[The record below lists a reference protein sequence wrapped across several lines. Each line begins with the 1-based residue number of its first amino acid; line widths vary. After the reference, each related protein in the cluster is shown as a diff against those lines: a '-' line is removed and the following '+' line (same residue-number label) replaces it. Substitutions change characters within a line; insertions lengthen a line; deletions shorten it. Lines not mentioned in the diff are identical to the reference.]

1 MKESG
6 QHFTVHGEPSDDE
19 YGCSFSYTNPAVAT
33 VPQRISLSPKSESN
47 DASTFYIIVYLFF
60 IVTVIVLIK

>member
-33 VPQRISLSPKSESN
+33 VPQTISLPPESGSN
-47 DASTFYIIVYLFF
+47 DGSTFYIIVYLFF